1 MIASRTSPLSR
12 LSLAAFLTAVCA
24 ALPSPALAED
34 PPMTPPAAPGA
45 PPTEGTPPPVSSRF
59 IDTYDANQDGKV
71 TKDEFTGDVEVFGLL
86 DKDGDGAVTNV
97 ELGLPADYRPRPL
110 PPPPRDD
117 GPGAK
122 GGNLQKRL
130 EEFKVKL
137 AEMDA
142 NKDGK
147 VTKEEYKGKIPFEYA
162 DRNKDGVVSMEDLR
176 GGGQGIPGM
185 PGMPPG
191 EGMNPEAIAG
201 RFKEA
206 DKNGDGKVTKDEF
219 PGAPERFANLDKDG
233 DGGVTLEEMTA
244 AMKGG
249 GPGGPGDKGGKRM
262 FQRFDKNADGKVAR
276 DEFPGGDA
284 AFQQMD
290 KNGDGF
296 LSSEEVDAM
305 AGKRPGKPGEPGAG
319 KPGKPGQPGGPL
331 TPDGQPM
338 PGGDGMGPTP
348 PGGGGGGFGGLFA
361 ALDRD
366 HDGKLSRAE
375 FSGGDDE
382 WRKLD
387 RDGNG
392 WVTPDEAGAK

>member
-1 MIASRTSPLSR
+1 MIASRTHSLR
-12 LSLAAFLTAVCA
+12 RIGLAALLTASCA
-24 ALPSPALAED
+24 ALPATTWAED
-34 PPMTPPAAPGA
+34 PPMTSPPVPGA
-45 PPTEGTPPPVSSRF
+45 PPAETAPPPVSSRF

-86 DKDGDGAVTNV
+86 DKDGDGSVTNV

-110 PPPPRDD
+110 PPPPGED
-117 GPGAK
+117 GPGMK

-137 AEMDA
+137 AEMDT

-162 DRNKDGVVSMEDLR
+162 DRNKDGAVSMDDMR
-176 GGGQGIPGM
+176 GGGGPGI

-244 AMKGG
+244 AMKGA
-249 GPGGPGDKGGKRM
+249 GPGGPGEKGGKRM
-262 FQRFDKNADGKVAR
+262 FQRFDKNGDGKVAR

-284 AFQQMD
+284 TFQQMD

-296 LSSEEVDAM
+296 LSAEEVEAM
-305 AGKRPGKPGEPGAG
+305 AGKGPGKSGKPGKPGEPG
-319 KPGKPGQPGGPL
+319 KPGGPT
-331 TPDGQPM
+331 TPEGQPM

-348 PGGGGGGFGGLFA
+348 PGGGGGFGGLFA

-375 FSGGDDE
+375 FPGGDDE

-392 WVTPDEAGAK
+392 WVTPDEAGPK